1 MRPST
6 VARLYLTRL
15 RHRLPQELLALAGI
29 AVGVALVFAA
39 LVANSSLTGSMRE
52 LTEGVV
58 GKATLQVAAR
68 GPEGFD
74 ARLLERV
81 RALDDVQD
89 AAAVLEARANL
100 VGPNGRQSVL
110 LVAGDYTFSSLGGT
124 LLPHF
129 DDARIGRQQALA
141 LPTPLA
147 ERLGVSVGQSI
158 EVEVSPSTLKV
169 PLGAPLRERDIGSLV
184 ESPVALAPLAF
195 AQRITGMRG
204 RVSRIFVE
212 PQPGR
217 EPAAEAA
224 LRRLVD
230 DRLNVVAADADV
242 AAFERAAYPTNQ
254 STTLFSAFSAL
265 VGFLFAFS
273 AMLLTVPQRQRLI
286 ADLQMA
292 GHPPWVLLQVLLF
305 DALVLGCAGSLV
317 GLLAG
322 QQLAQTVFADAPDY
336 LSAAFAVGS
345 QQLVTWDSAA
355 IAAGCGLLAAIV
367 AVLVP
372 VRDVLTGH
380 PLIRREA
387 PSARGAP
394 WLPSAAG
401 VACLAASAAIVVTA
415 PKAAIAAIAL
425 LTLGLLLLLPALL
438 RGAVALL
445 VAVTGRWRTPI
456 PTLVSYQLR
465 SPAVRTRALAL
476 AATGAVA
483 VFATVSIGGG
493 DADLQRGL
501 EQSARDLDGN
511 ADVWVTFAGQANPL
525 GTTPFPASD
534 ETVARIGALPGV
546 RGVRAYRGSF
556 LDIGDRRVWVI
567 GSPPGVD
574 DPIPSSQIRAG
585 DPRSA
590 TERLRAG
597 GWLAV
602 SEAIAADRGLSVG
615 DRFEL
620 PSPVPTEL
628 RVAAITS
635 NLAWPPGAIIVN
647 SADYARAWGSPA
659 VSALQVDVRRGAAH
673 AAVASSIEGA
683 LDPGLP
689 VTVETRHER
698 VQRHYATA
706 RDALARLRQI
716 SVVVLASAILAL
728 AAAMGGMI
736 WQRRPAVARL
746 KVQGYPQGELWQ
758 LMIVENVLLLGTG
771 ASIGALFGLGGQV
784 VLSRALETV
793 TGFPLVYSAATA
805 AAVSILAIV
814 TLLAA
819 AMLALP
825 GWLAVRVAP
834 EPDPKPT

>member
-6 VARLYLTRL
+6 VARLYWTRL

-29 AVGVALVFAA
+29 AIGVALVFAA
-39 LVANSSLTGSMRE
+39 LVANTSLTGSMRE
-52 LTEGVV
+52 LTKGVV
-58 GKATLQVAAR
+58 GKATLQVTAR
-68 GPEGFD
+68 GPDGFD
-74 ARLLERV
+74 ARLLDRV
-81 RALDDVQD
+81 RAMDDVED

-100 VGPNGRQSVL
+100 VGPTGRKSVL

-141 LPTPLA
+141 LPVPLA
-147 ERLGVSVGQSI
+147 EELGVSVGQSI
-158 EVEVSPSTLKV
+158 DVEVSPRTRQV
-169 PLGAPLRERDIGSLV
+169 PLGAPLRESDIGSLIH
-184 ESPVALAPLAF
+184 SPVALAPLAF
-195 AQRITGMRG
+195 AQRLTGLDG

-212 PQPGR
+212 PRPGR
-217 EPAAEAA
+217 ESAAEAG
-224 LRRLVD
+224 LRRMVG

-242 AAFERAAYPTNQ
+242 AAFERAAYPTSQ

-305 DALVLGCAGSLV
+305 DALVLGCAGSVV
-317 GLLAG
+317 GLLVG
-322 QQLAQTVFADAPDY
+322 EQLAQTVFADAPDY
-336 LSAAFAVGS
+336 LSAAFAIGS
-345 QQLVTWDSAA
+345 QQLVTWGSAA
-355 IAAGCGLLAAIV
+355 IAAGCGVLAAIV

-387 PSARGAP
+387 PSTRRASRVP
-394 WLPSAAG
+394 FAAG
-401 VACLAASAAIVVTA
+401 AGCVAVTVAIAAAA
-415 PKAAIAAIAL
+415 PQAAIAAIGL
-425 LTLGLLLLLPALL
+425 LTLGLLLLLPAAL
-438 RGAVALL
+438 RGSIALLAAVA
-445 VAVTGRWRTPI
+445 GRWRTPI
-456 PTLVSYQLR
+456 PTLVTYQLR

-501 EQSARDLDGN
+501 EESARDLDGN
-511 ADVWVTFAGQANPL
+511 ADIWVTFAGRANPL
-525 GTTPFPASD
+525 ATTPFAAPDS
-534 ETVARIGALPGV
+534 TVARLRAVPGV
-546 RGVRAYRGSF
+546 HEVRAFRGSF
-556 LDIGDRRVWVI
+556 LDVGDRRVWVL
-567 GSPPGVD
+567 GSPPGVPQ
-574 DPIPSSQIRAG
+574 PIPQSQIRAG
-585 DPRSA
+585 DPLLASRRVRS
-590 TERLRAG
+590 G
-597 GWLAV
+597 GWVAV
-602 SEAIAADRGLSVG
+602 SEAVAADEELSVG

-620 PSPVPTEL
+620 PSPAPTEL

-635 NLAWPPGAIIVN
+635 NLAWPPGAIVLN
-647 SADYARAWGSPA
+647 SADYARAWGTTA
-659 VSALQVDVRRGAAH
+659 VSALQVDIEHGAAPP
-673 AAVASSIEGA
+673 AVAASIERV
-683 LDPGLP
+683 LNPRLP
-689 VTVETRHER
+689 VTVETRRER
-698 VQRHYATA
+698 VLRHYATA

-716 SVVVLASAILAL
+716 SIVVLASAILAL

-758 LMIVENVLLLGTG
+758 LMILENVLLLGTG
-771 ASIGALFGLGGQV
+771 ASMGALFGLGGQV

-805 AAVSILAIV
+805 AAVSILAVV

-834 EPDPKPT
+834 EPDPKVT